1 MEGRSAAVSETPG
14 RACGAARSSRA
25 GRVGSGSGGFV
36 APQVSRVPGPLAFVP
51 SGQGPAAALLLL
63 LLPLCLLEAERGQLC
78 GGRAGGRGVNA
89 PSARRAR
96 PVGRPGRP
104 FLLHGPKQRPGP
116 DPRCRWCSAGQL
128 LDPGT
133 LTFLCREGKNPQTCA
148 ERQRTIIRSPI
159 PGGFSRRFILFHMHF
174 RLSVVFSYALWL
186 ANAVLR
192 FKKKK
197 MTL

>member
-1 MEGRSAAVSETPG
+1 MGPRGVRGPG
-14 RACGAARSSRA
+14 
-25 GRVGSGSGGFV
+25 GSGSGGFV

-51 SGQGPAAALLLL
+51 SGQGPVAALLLL

-78 GGRAGGRGVNA
+78 GGRAGGSCTLRSESPAGREGVLG
-89 PSARRAR
+89 ARSCFMVRSRA
-96 PVGRPGRP
+96 PGRT
-104 FLLHGPKQRPGP
+104 PGA
-116 DPRCRWCSAGQL
+116 SAGAGGAPRASSWIQGL
-128 LDPGT
+128 SRFSVGKK
-133 LTFLCREGKNPQTCA
+133 KNPQTCA

-159 PGGFSRRFILFHMHF
+159 PGSFSRRFILFHMHF